1 MGIQDFVAIN
11 FCLIL
16 HFFWFAFDIIVI
28 NSLYIE
34 FNKSIFSQSR
44 EVETGI
50 EREKW
55 KLHYW
60 V

>member
-44 EVETGI
+44 EV
-50 EREKW
+50 
-55 KLHYW
+55 
-60 V
+60 